1 MKINKKIKDIM
12 DLVSMSKSIKDEVIS
27 LIKKLPDD
35 ISLDEIMYYLYVKQ
49 QISEGLQDIEKGT
62 VHSLEEIKEMSKQW
76 ILNLQKE
83 QEKI

>member
-49 QISEGLQDIEKGT
+49 QISEGLQDIEKGK